1 LGVFGRLVAEYGI
14 VWAVRTPLL
23 SVMLFELEQYKRSVL
38 RIPDLYEDWISPD
51 RAGQV
56 CLDQGVRSCKSRHPA
71 AGLPCVIA

>member
-1 LGVFGRLVAEYGI
+1 
-14 VWAVRTPLL
+14 
-23 SVMLFELEQYKRSVL
+23 VMLFELEQYKRSVL